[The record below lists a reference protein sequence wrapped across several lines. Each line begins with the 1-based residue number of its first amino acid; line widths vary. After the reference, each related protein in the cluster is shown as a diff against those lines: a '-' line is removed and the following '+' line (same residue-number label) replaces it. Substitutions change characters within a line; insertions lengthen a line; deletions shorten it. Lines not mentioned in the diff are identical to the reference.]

1 MLNKENHGLKKVS
14 KSNKA
19 GGRFNDTPESRLRN
33 MALTC
38 GFVFRLDWHDT
49 LMARAYPKAHPEP
62 LKRLARGVAL
72 ALVGS
77 LCLAQPTSEAQ
88 KIAVK
93 DIDPYLYSIKIIGF
107 QESSCLWRIA
117 KRESNIRWNAVNRS
131 SGASGAFQFMSPH
144 FKTMHPNKQIE
155 KAVEYAFHRYGG
167 VCKAWDA
174 WKVQRWW

>member
-1 MLNKENHGLKKVS
+1 MLNKENHGSKKVS

-19 GGRFNDTPESRLRN
+19 GGQFNDTPESRLRN

-38 GFVFRLDWHDT
+38 GFVFRLDKYVT
-49 LMARAYPKAHPEP
+49 LMARAY
-62 LKRLARGVAL
+62 KRLTPSPQGLARGVAL

-131 SGASGAFQFMSPH
+131 SGASGAFQFMNPI
-144 FKTMHPNKQIE
+144 FKDMHPNKQIE
-155 KAVEYAFHRYGG
+155 KAVEYANKRYGG
-167 VCKAWDA
+167 VCNAWSF
-174 WKVQRWW
+174 WKRNYWW